1 MATEIEQVRALIGDD
16 EAPYTFSD
24 TTIAAFL
31 ELYEGNVFRAGG
43 NLLMR
48 AAVDVGL
55 TAKMVR
61 TDDLTVDNTKKAD
74 ILFKRAELLLG
85 QADNADS
92 EESTFILSFWPE
104 GGQKKIEAVPLW
116 GFERQS
122 RNWLVRRG

>member
-24 TTIAAFL
+24 TTVAAFL
-31 ELYEGNVFRAGG
+31 ELYESNVFRAGG

-61 TDDLTVDNTKKAD
+61 TDDLTVDNTMKAD
-74 ILFKRAELLLG
+74 ILFKRAELLLAG
-85 QADNADS
+85 RQRRFRRVHIHPVFLAGGWA
-92 EESTFILSFWPE
+92 EED
-104 GGQKKIEAVPLW
+104 
-116 GFERQS
+116 
-122 RNWLVRRG
+122 

>member
-24 TTIAAFL
+24 TTVAAFL
-31 ELYEGNVFRAGG
+31 ELYESNVFRAGG

-61 TDDLTVDNTKKAD
+61 TDDLTVDNTMKAD

-104 GGQKKIEAVPLW
+104 GGQKKIEAVTLW
-116 GFERQS
+116 GF
-122 RNWLVRRG
+122 

>member
-31 ELYEGNVFRAGG
+31 ELYESNVFRAGG

-104 GGQKKIEAVPLW
+104 GGQKKIETVPLW
-116 GFERQS
+116 GF
-122 RNWLVRRG
+122 